1 MGATAA
7 ILAWTTATVP
17 VTFAAASSDKSQQTV
32 RNGVKRYVGV
42 AATPIAS
49 APGGPAFATLYV
61 SAPVTMVGTEAR
73 TTHVISKLWIYG
85 DAAAS
90 GPLYAAPQGVEVGR
104 LDAVRASRAIAG
116 TDGNGW
122 NLIEIEGYLPTDAVV
137 DNLMLVWRLAEFNYQ
152 TICADCHSLHAA
164 QDRLVHAV
172 GCHRAQDGKER
183 QTWTRRSNGHPQM
196 APDHI
201 VRERHP
207 RVTTGTIMDDD
218 PPREAT
224 LPRAQPAGSH
234 CVHRGLRPSTP
245 ARRSPSPHAR
255 RC

>member
-1 MGATAA
+1 MTRQNVIRAAMAVLMGATAA
-7 ILAWTTATVP
+7 TLAWTTATVP

-61 SAPVTMVGTEAR
+61 SAPVTMVGTEGR

-137 DNLMLVWRLAEFNYQ
+137 DNLMFVWRLAEFNYQ
-152 TICADCHSLHAA
+152 TICADCHLLHAA
-164 QDRLVHAV
+164 QEYSSIQWGAIVPRMAKNAKLGPAEAMVIL
-172 GCHRAQDGKER
+172 KWL
-183 QTWTRRSNGHPQM
+183 QTTSFANDTRG
-196 APDHI
+196 
-201 VRERHP
+201 
-207 RVTTGTIMDDD
+207 
-218 PPREAT
+218 
-224 LPRAQPAGSH
+224 
-234 CVHRGLRPSTP
+234 
-245 ARRSPSPHAR
+245 
-255 RC
+255 